1 MRKPFPK
8 TGADWPTLDA
18 AMSEMSEADIDW
30 RQGRA
35 PLYVFHGSDAAHEVG
50 RQAFMKYFSE
60 NALGGRR
67 AFFGLKRM
75 EDEVV
80 EMGLDLFQAPDG
92 AVGNL
97 TTGGS
102 ESIFMAVKACRDW
115 ARTQSHIKPPF
126 NIVAPFS
133 AHAAFNKAADVMDMT
148 VRRLPTGEDRRADPD
163 AMADAIDGGT
173 IMLAAS
179 APCFPHGV
187 IDSIAALSELALERD
202 LWLHVDACVG
212 GYVAPFFQRMGR
224 RIPLYDFALPGV
236 RTLSAD
242 LHKFGFCPK
251 PASTL
256 FYRLEEDRER
266 GLFHFDQW
274 PNGQFSTATLS
285 GTRAG
290 GAVAAAWAVMHH
302 LGVDGYTAIARDLA
316 AMADAYVS
324 GIKAIDGL
332 YLVADPDLT
341 IINFAADD
349 FDIFSVAEAMGTRGW
364 LPGLTQNPKG
374 MHAMLSM
381 FHETGREEY
390 LADLESCVEQV
401 KGTNSQSGLKAVY

>member
-1 MRKPFPK
+1 
-8 TGADWPTLDA
+8 
-18 AMSEMSEADIDW
+18 
-30 RQGRA
+30 
-35 PLYVFHGSDAAHEVG
+35 
-50 RQAFMKYFSE
+50 
-60 NALGGRR
+60 
-67 AFFGLKRM
+67 
-75 EDEVV
+75 
-80 EMGLDLFQAPDG
+80 
-92 AVGNL
+92 
-97 TTGGS
+97 
-102 ESIFMAVKACRDW
+102 
-115 ARTQSHIKPPF
+115 
-126 NIVAPFS
+126 
-133 AHAAFNKAADVMDMT
+133 
-148 VRRLPTGEDRRADPD
+148 
-163 AMADAIDGGT
+163 
-173 IMLAAS
+173 
-179 APCFPHGV
+179 
-187 IDSIAALSELALERD
+187 
-202 LWLHVDACVG
+202 
-212 GYVAPFFQRMGR
+212 
-224 RIPLYDFALPGV
+224 
-236 RTLSAD
+236 
-242 LHKFGFCPK
+242 FGFCPK